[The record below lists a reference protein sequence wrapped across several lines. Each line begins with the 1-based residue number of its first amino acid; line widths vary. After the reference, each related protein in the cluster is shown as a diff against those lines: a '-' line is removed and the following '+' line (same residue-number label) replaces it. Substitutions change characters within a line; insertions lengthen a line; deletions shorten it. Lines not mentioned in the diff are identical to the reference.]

1 MTDKQV
7 KALIAQ
13 AVAEALAKASA
24 PAPEAKPAASGKP
37 RKRKPAPATDVI
49 TATAAGFTFAWTRE
63 KVKANGV
70 VQYRLVIT
78 GKRGKV
84 LTYGE
89 GMPYAVREDNGTL
102 AEKVARDGV
111 STYAISRA
119 KSLAK

>member
-1 MTDKQV
+1 MS
-7 KALIAQ
+7 KAEIRALVAA
-13 AVAEALAKASA
+13 AVAEALAQASK
-24 PAPEAKPAASGKP
+24 PAPEAKPAASRKP
-37 RKRKPAPATDVI
+37 RKRADASATI
-49 TATAAGFTFAWTRE
+49 TATAEGFTFAWTRE

-78 GKRGKV
+78 GKRGKT
-84 LTYGE
+84 LTYGT

-111 STYAISRA
+111 STFALSRA

>member
-24 PAPEAKPAASGKP
+24 PAPEAKPAATRKP
-37 RKRKPAPATDVI
+37 RKRTDASATI
-49 TATAAGFTFAWTRE
+49 TATAEGFTFAWTRE

-84 LTYGE
+84 LTYGT

-111 STYAISRA
+111 STFAISRA